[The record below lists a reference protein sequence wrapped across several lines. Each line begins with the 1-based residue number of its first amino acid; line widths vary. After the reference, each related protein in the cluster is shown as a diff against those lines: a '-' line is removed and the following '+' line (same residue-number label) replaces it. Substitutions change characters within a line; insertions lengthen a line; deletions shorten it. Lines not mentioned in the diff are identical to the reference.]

1 LKHFIRWLI
10 RRYWAVTPTRLRRTC
25 LFRETCSQYVYRL
38 TEEAGARAG
47 LAALWIRRV
56 RCSGA
61 YRLVVGADAVR
72 FVTRDGAVIPWDEL
86 NSSAILRPITPL
98 K

>member
-1 LKHFIRWLI
+1 MKHFILWLI
-10 RRYWAVTPTRLRRTC
+10 RRYWAAIPPRLRRSC

-47 LAALWIRRV
+47 LAALSLRML
-56 RCSGA
+56 RCGGA
-61 YRLVVGADAVR
+61 YRLVVAADAVQ

-86 NSSAILRPITPL
+86 NESAVLRPIVP